1 MVVALLLALAL
12 VPVLLL
18 VLAELE
24 LATTVKTAKL
34 LSAESK

>member
-1 MVVALLLALAL
+1 MLALAL

-18 VLAELE
+18 LLLAELE